1 MKRRLTV
8 RELVL
13 LALLG
18 IILLVSG
25 YVMLYY
31 MPKTQ
36 ELAALEEERELCL
49 AQIDVVEVR
58 LNEKRRMEEELAAL
72 FAEGEPRELAPYDN
86 LQQVMFELNGVL
98 SSAEEYSLS
107 FGTVDAE
114 QTPVIRRRISLSFTA
129 PDYGSARQILQ
140 QLHDG
145 AYRCMLD
152 DLRLTLAPN
161 NGAVTVSG
169 SIVFFEMA
177 M

>member
-1 MKRRLTV
+1 
-8 RELVL
+8 
-13 LALLG
+13 
-18 IILLVSG
+18 
-25 YVMLYY
+25 
-31 MPKTQ
+31 
-36 ELAALEEERELCL
+36 
-49 AQIDVVEVR
+49 
-58 LNEKRRMEEELAAL
+58 
-72 FAEGEPRELAPYDN
+72 
-86 LQQVMFELNGVL
+86 MFELNGVL